1 MSELRCVSRT
11 PPGEIKLVTTISRRQ
26 STGPGKPVIAITLED
41 MLSEGRGRVKKGMH
55 YLNLA
60 GRAAL
65 V

>member
-1 MSELRCVSRT
+1 
-11 PPGEIKLVTTISRRQ
+11 
-26 STGPGKPVIAITLED
+26 